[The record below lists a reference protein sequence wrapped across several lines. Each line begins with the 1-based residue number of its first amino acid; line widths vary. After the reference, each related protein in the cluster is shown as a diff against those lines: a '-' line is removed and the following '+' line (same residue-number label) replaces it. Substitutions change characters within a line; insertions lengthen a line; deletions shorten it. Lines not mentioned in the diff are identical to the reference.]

1 MLDDTKQRLLNSAGQ
16 IFADKGFN
24 AASIREI
31 CQQAEANIAAVHY
44 HFGDK
49 KQLYVAAVRVAQCS
63 QSDELPFPEWPAD
76 MPAAQR
82 LRAFVG
88 TMFVRMLS
96 ADRPKWH
103 LQLMLRELSF
113 PTEACEAIVHDY
125 IRPMADSLR
134 TILTELLPENMPEPD
149 RWQVGFSIVGQ
160 VLFYYVHQPIIRLL
174 IGNEAYQQL
183 TVDALADHVTRFSL
197 AALGQHLPQEVTT

>member
-1 MLDDTKQRLLNSAGQ
+1 MLDDTKRRLLNTAGQ
-16 IFADKGFN
+16 IFADKGFE

-49 KQLYVAAVRVAQCS
+49 KQLYVATVRLAQCA
-63 QSDELPFPEWPAD
+63 QSDEIPFPELPAD

-82 LRAFVG
+82 LRTFVG
-88 TMFVRMLS
+88 TMFERMLS

-103 LQLMLRELSF
+103 LQLMLRELSY

-134 TILTELLPENMPEPD
+134 TILAELLPGDMPEPE

-174 IGNEAYQQL
+174 IGDEAYRNL
-183 TVDALADHVTRFSL
+183 TVDTLADHVTRFSL
-197 AALGQHLPQEVTT
+197 AALGQRMPQEVAS